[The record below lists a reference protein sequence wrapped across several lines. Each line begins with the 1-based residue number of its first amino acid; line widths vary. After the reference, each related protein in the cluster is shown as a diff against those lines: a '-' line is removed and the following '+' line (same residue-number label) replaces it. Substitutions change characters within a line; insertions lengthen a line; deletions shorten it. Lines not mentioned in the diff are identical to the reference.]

1 MKFFE
6 RLLRLLRDIHASNQE
21 IAQAIRANTD
31 AHNKKQE
38 PSPSVV
44 APLKLPEAIAAYYEA
59 EQNERKRNNFWKSIE
74 RLAAIVAAVLSLVA
88 VIFTYCTL
96 QQITRQANVAQR
108 QLEASIESFRVDE
121 RAWIELEPPAPI
133 LKVLA
138 SPTYWG
144 SLFTY
149 DCFLKNVGRTA
160 AFNIAVRAPRGA
172 TMAALAFG
180 DNSEYVGRYQEAL
193 RRDAVFPKA
202 MNPEDR
208 VILLSER
215 NSKTLGPGVRAF
227 SPFQMYG
234 QEPSDGT
241 YRFLIGRIDYED
253 AFGVSH
259 WSTFCFF
266 IDTGGQLR
274 YCREGN
280 DKDRNP
286 EISPKR

>member
-21 IAQAIRANTD
+21 SAQAIRANTD

-44 APLKLPEAIAAYYEA
+44 APLKPPEAIAAYYDA
-59 EQNERKRNNFWKSIE
+59 EQNERKRNNFWKSSE
-74 RLAAIVAAVLSLVA
+74 RLAKAIVSG
-88 VIFTYCTL
+88 
-96 QQITRQANVAQR
+96 Q
-108 QLEASIESFRVDE
+108 
-121 RAWIELEPPAPI
+121 
-133 LKVLA
+133 A
-138 SPTYWG
+138 SPIGWR
-144 SLFTY
+144 SQNFM
-149 DCFLKNVGRTA
+149 KNVGRTA